1 MNLTNFRLVEITEP
15 SKRDELN
22 AVMKREDGAFAQTS
36 ANVWIA
42 SFEADGIPRHEAI
55 RLGRRPDT
63 ADDLKGYQVQLRVE
77 EAEFEADTFIPEATV
92 ADIVKLVGDEFEKRI
107 VVSDV
112 KPAP

>member
-1 MNLTNFRLVEITEP
+1 MNLTNFQLVEITDI

-22 AVMKREDGAFAQTS
+22 AILKREDGGFVQTS

-42 SFEADGIPRHEAI
+42 SFEADGVLRHAAI
-55 RLGRRPDT
+55 RLGRRPDI

-77 EAEFEADTFIPEATV
+77 EAELDADTLIPEATV

-112 KPAP
+112 KPTP